1 MGALWIRAL
10 GYNSRHLSGVVSLF
24 WLSLFLVT
32 HFIMACSWN
41 RKLSAWKSHHALP
54 RRVRLWSE
62 DEALCL
68 EVPPY
73 TSFARYKSDH
83 ENEPLCLEAP
93 SCASMQDAIEPLCLE
108 VPSGTSL
115 QSANLVREHW
125 APSAWMSRHALPGR
139 EQFLFAL
146 PATQCVAVSG
156 KI

>member
-93 SCASMQDAIEPLCLE
+93 SCASWEGAIFVCIACN
-108 VPSGTSL
+108 T
-115 QSANLVREHW
+115 VR
-125 APSAWMSRHALPGR
+125 SSRWVNMTTR
-139 EQFLFAL
+139 MRRQQNNE
-146 PATQCVAVSG
+146 
-156 KI
+156 KNKR